1 MGLFEPFS
9 SRVDL
14 RDGLVGAGV
23 LRIARRLSDL
33 RGVFQDEHARA
44 ELAAQADPLVY
55 EVFVAPA
62 PESEGHL
69 CHGVTVLHP
78 GRVGDEYFMTKGH
91 YHQKPG
97 TAEVYYGLAGVGLM
111 MLQTRWGLW
120 RTVEVGPGTVVY
132 VPPHWGHR
140 SVNTGDAPLVLLFA
154 YPGDAGHDY
163 GTIESTGFARL
174 VVAEGGRPRIVENP
188 RYSAESPRDASEI
201 RS

>member
-1 MGLFEPFS
+1 MDLVEPFS

-14 RDGLVGAGV
+14 REGLLGDGVIKL
-23 LRIARRLSDL
+23 ARRLSDL
-33 RGVFQDEHARA
+33 RGIFRDEKARA
-44 ELAAQADPLVY
+44 EMVVQVDPLVY

-91 YHQKPG
+91 YHQRSEA
-97 TAEVYYGLAGVGLM
+97 AEVYYGLAGDGLM

-120 RTVEVGPGTVVY
+120 RTVDIGPGTVVY

-140 SVNTGDAPLVLLFA
+140 SINTGDVPLILLFA

-174 VVAEGGRPRIVENP
+174 VVADNGRPSVVENP
-188 RYSAESPRDASEI
+188 RYIAEAPL
-201 RS
+201 

>member
-1 MGLFEPFS
+1 MELLEPFS
-9 SRVDL
+9 SRVDIGE
-14 RDGLVGAGV
+14 GLLGTAVQR
-23 LRIARRLSDL
+23 LARRLSEM
-33 RGVFQDEHARA
+33 RGVFQDEQAWA
-44 ELAAQADPLVY
+44 EKVAQRDPLVY

-91 YHQKPG
+91 YHQKSG
-97 TAEVYYGLAGVGLM
+97 TAEVYYGLAGTGLM
-111 MLQTRWGLW
+111 ILQTRWGIW
-120 RTVEVGPGTVVY
+120 RTVDIGPGTVVY

-140 SVNTGDAPLVLLFA
+140 SINTGEVPLVLLFA

-174 VVAEGGRPRIVENP
+174 VVANDARPTVVENP
-188 RYSAESPRDASEI
+188 RYAAETPR
-201 RS
+201 

>member
-1 MGLFEPFS
+1 MDLLEPFS

-14 RDGLVGAGV
+14 REGLVGTVAHR
-23 LRIARRLSDL
+23 LSRRLSDL
-33 RGVFQDEHARA
+33 RGLFLDEQARA
-44 ELAAQADPLVY
+44 EMVALGDPLVY

-91 YHQKPG
+91 YHQKSG
-97 TAEVYYGLAGVGLM
+97 TAEVYYGLAGTGLM
-111 MLQTRWGLW
+111 ILQTRWGVW
-120 RTVEVGPGTVVY
+120 RTVDIAPGTVVY

-140 SVNTGDAPLVLLFA
+140 SINTGEVPLVLLYAF
-154 YPGDAGHDY
+154 PGDAGHDY

-174 VVAEGGRPRIVENP
+174 VVADNGHPSVVENP
-188 RYSAESPRDASEI
+188 RYAVEI
-201 RS
+201 PP

>member
-1 MGLFEPFS
+1 MDLLEPFS

-14 RDGLVGAGV
+14 REGLLGGGV
-23 LRIARRLSDL
+23 LKLTRRLSDMQGMFL
-33 RGVFQDEHARA
+33 DRQAWAEMVARRD
-44 ELAAQADPLVY
+44 QLVY

-91 YHQKPG
+91 YHQKSG

-111 MLQTRWGLW
+111 LLQTRGGVW
-120 RTVEVGPGTVVY
+120 RIVDIGPGTVVY

-140 SVNTGDAPLVLLFA
+140 SINTGEAPLVLLFTF
-154 YPGDAGHDY
+154 PGDAGHDY
-163 GTIESTGFARL
+163 GTIETTGFARL
-174 VVAEGGRPRIVENP
+174 VVAREGRPTVVENP
-188 RYSAESPRDASEI
+188 RYTAEIPR
-201 RS
+201 